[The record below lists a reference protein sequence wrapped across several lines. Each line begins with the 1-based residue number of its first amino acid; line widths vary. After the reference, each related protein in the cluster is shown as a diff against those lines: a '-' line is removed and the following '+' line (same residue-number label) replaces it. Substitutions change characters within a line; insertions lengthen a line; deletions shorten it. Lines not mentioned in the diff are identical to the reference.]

1 VEVTG
6 SSPVGRTKKKV
17 IMAKEERVDFSK
29 YGKDFQ
35 EKLCQLILQDRMF
48 CDQIEEVLDIQ
59 FLELK
64 YLCVFVQKVFGY
76 REKYGVHPSTR
87 IMLTIVRSELNDE
100 NDAIQKQ
107 VRDYFARIYKS
118 DMEVEGEEYIKDTAL
133 DFCKKQVL
141 KEAMIKSVGLLKN
154 SSFDEISNTINEAL
168 KLGCDNNFGY
178 DYLKD
183 FEERFQIKTRNPI
196 TTGWKY
202 IDNITK
208 GGLGKGELGVVIAPT
223 GIGKSMV
230 LVHLGAQAIKE
241 GKNVVHYT
249 LELADTMVASRYDS
263 CITGVPLGDLF
274 TMKEQ
279 IYETVQD
286 LEGGLIVKEYPT
298 KSASTRT
305 LENHLEKLRQRDFK
319 VDMIL
324 VDYGDL
330 LKPNV
335 VRKEKRME
343 LESIYEELRAIA
355 QKNDCPVWT
364 ASQTNRSGLNADM
377 VTMESISEA
386 FNKCFVADFIFS
398 VSRTV
403 NDKTINSGNIFVA
416 KNRFGPDGIM
426 HQIFMDTANVKIE
439 VFEQVD
445 IRDYIDQKNTTS
457 AKEQAE
463 KLREKYKEFKNG
475 KDNEDV

>member
-1 VEVTG
+1 MT
-6 SSPVGRTKKKV
+6 
-17 IMAKEERVDFSK
+17 KEERVDFSK

-35 EKLCQLILQDRMF
+35 EKFCQLILKDRMF

-64 YLCVFVQKVFGY
+64 YLRVFVKKVFAY
-76 REKYGVHPSTR
+76 REKYEVHPTIR
-87 IMLTIVRSELNDE
+87 TMLTLMRSELDDE

-107 VRDYFARIYKS
+107 VRDYFSRIYKS
-118 DMEVEGEEYIKDTAL
+118 DMEVEGEEYIKDTSL

-141 KEAMIKSVGLLKN
+141 KEAMLKSVGLLKN
-154 SSFDEISNTINEAL
+154 SSFDEISSTINEAL

-183 FEERFQIKTRNPI
+183 FEQRFEIKARNPVS
-196 TTGWKY
+196 TGWSH
-202 IDNITK
+202 IDALAK

-223 GIGKSMV
+223 GAGKSMV
-230 LVHLGAQAIKE
+230 LVHLGAQAIKA

-249 LELADTMVASRYDS
+249 LELADTVVASRYDS
-263 CITGVPLGDLF
+263 CITGVPLKDLF
-274 TMKEQ
+274 TFKEQ

-343 LESIYEELRAIA
+343 LESTYEELRAIA

-364 ASQTNRSGLNADM
+364 ASQTNRSGLNAE
-377 VTMESISEA
+377 VITMESISEA

-398 VSRTV
+398 VSRTIEHK
-403 NDKTINSGNIFVA
+403 NENTGRMFVA
-416 KNRFGPDGIM
+416 KNRFGPDGLVYPLN
-426 HQIFMDTANVKIE
+426 MDTSNVTIE
-439 VFEQVD
+439 VLEPTGETAND
-445 IRDYIDQKNTTS
+445 IVVRT
-457 AKEQAE
+457 AKEQKEVLQE
-463 KLREKYKEFKNG
+463 KYKEKYKEFKDERKN
-475 KDNEDV
+475 KDIQ

>member
-1 VEVTG
+1 
-6 SSPVGRTKKKV
+6 
-17 IMAKEERVDFSK
+17 MAKEERVDFSK

-35 EKLCQLILQDRMF
+35 EKFCQLILKDRMF

-64 YLCVFVQKVFGY
+64 YLRVFVKKVFAY
-76 REKYGVHPSTR
+76 REKYEVHPTLR
-87 IMLTIVRSELNDE
+87 TMLTLMRSELDDE

-107 VRDYFARIYKS
+107 VRDYFSRIYKS
-118 DMEVEGEEYIKDTAL
+118 DMEVEGEEYIKDTSL

-141 KEAMIKSVGLLKN
+141 KEAMLKSVGLLKN

-183 FEERFQIKTRNPI
+183 FEQRFEIKARNPVS
-196 TTGWKY
+196 TGWDL
-202 IDNITK
+202 IDNISK

-223 GIGKSMV
+223 GAGKSMV
-230 LVHLGAQAIKE
+230 LVHLGAQAIKA

-249 LELADTMVASRYDS
+249 LELADTVVASRYDS
-263 CITGVPLGDLF
+263 CITGVPLKDLF
-274 TMKEQ
+274 TFKEQ

-330 LKPNV
+330 LKPNAI
-335 VRKEKRME
+335 RKEKRME
-343 LESIYEELRAIA
+343 LESTYEELRAIA

-364 ASQTNRSGLNADM
+364 ASQTNRSGLNAE
-377 VTMESISEA
+377 VITMESISEA

-398 VSRTV
+398 VSRTIEHK
-403 NDKTINSGNIFVA
+403 NENTGRMFVA
-416 KNRFGPDGIM
+416 KNRFGPDGLVYPLN
-426 HQIFMDTANVKIE
+426 MDTSNVTIE
-439 VFEQVD
+439 VLEPTGETAND
-445 IRDYIDQKNTTS
+445 IVVRT
-457 AKEQAE
+457 AKEQKEVLQE
-463 KLREKYKEFKNG
+463 KYKEKYKEFKDERKN
-475 KDNEDV
+475 KDIQ

>member
-1 VEVTG
+1 MT
-6 SSPVGRTKKKV
+6 
-17 IMAKEERVDFSK
+17 KEERVDFSK

-59 FLELK
+59 FLELR
-64 YLCVFVQKVFGY
+64 YLRVFVQKVFQY
-76 REKYGVHPSTR
+76 RIKYEVHPTTR
-87 IMLTIVRSELNDE
+87 TMLTLMRSELDDE
-100 NDAIQKQ
+100 NDATQKQ
-107 VRDYFARIYKS
+107 VRDYFSRIYKS

-141 KEAMIKSVGLLKN
+141 KEAMLKSVGLLKN

-168 KLGCDNNFGY
+168 KLGSDNNFGY

-183 FEERFQIKTRNPI
+183 FEQRFEIKVRNPVS
-196 TTGWKY
+196 TGWDH
-202 IDNITK
+202 IDRLSK
-208 GGLGKGELGVVIAPT
+208 GGLGRGELGVVIAPT
-223 GIGKSMV
+223 GAGKSMV
-230 LVHLGAQAIKE
+230 LFHLGAQAIKA

-249 LELADTMVASRYDS
+249 LELADTVVASRYDS
-263 CITGVPLGDLF
+263 CITGVQLSDLF
-274 TMKEQ
+274 TFKEQ

-286 LEGGLIVKEYPT
+286 LDGGLIVKEYPT

-319 VDMIL
+319 IDMIL

-335 VRKEKRME
+335 IRKEKRME
-343 LESIYEELRAIA
+343 LESTYEELRAIA
-355 QKNDCPVWT
+355 QKFSCPVWT
-364 ASQTNRSGLNADM
+364 ASQTNRSGLNAE
-377 VTMESISEA
+377 VITMESISEA

-398 VSRTV
+398 VSRTID
-403 NDKTINSGNIFVA
+403 DKNANTGRMFVA
-416 KNRFGPDGIM
+416 KNRFGPDGLIYPLL
-426 HQIFMDTANVKIE
+426 MDTSNVKIE
-439 VFEQVD
+439 VLEPTGETVND
-445 IRDYIDQKNTTS
+445 IVVKS

-463 KLREKYKEFKNG
+463 VLKEKYKEFKNG
-475 KDNEDV
+475 RKEGV